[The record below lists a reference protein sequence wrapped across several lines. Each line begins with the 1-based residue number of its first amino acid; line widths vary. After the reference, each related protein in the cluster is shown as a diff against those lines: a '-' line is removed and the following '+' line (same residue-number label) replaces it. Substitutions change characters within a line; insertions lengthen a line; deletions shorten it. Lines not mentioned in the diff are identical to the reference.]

1 MAVYSYVAVDPQGK
15 ETKGT
20 MEVESG
26 GELRLRLKTDG
37 LILMNFEEVTRLQK
51 GLELD
56 FGTLPKSRDF
66 SVFCRQFVSMT
77 QAGVTILET
86 LKMLGDQTQN
96 KKLAEAINNTR
107 ISVEKGETL
116 ANSMRA
122 ERAVF
127 PDLLI
132 NMVAAGEATGAL
144 EVAFD
149 RMAVQFEKDARMK
162 ALLKKAMVY
171 PIMVGIVAVGVIVM
185 MLVFVIPNYVTMFD
199 DLGVELP
206 AVTQMVVAASN
217 FFVSFWPL
225 IGGITV
231 GAIIALRYYAKTDSG
246 KHLFGELVLKL
257 PIFGDLALKNSC
269 ARYARTMSTMLA
281 AGIALDEAV
290 DITAGTMGNA
300 VMEDTLRHCKAEI
313 LQGVPISQPLE
324 KSGRFPPMVYQMT
337 KIGEETGDMEG
348 LLTKLAE
355 YYEDETEIATESLM
369 AALEPLIIIV
379 LAGVVG
385 FLVMAVMSPMMAM
398 YEGLDN
404 L

>member
-1 MAVYSYVAVDPQGK
+1 MAIYSYVAVDPQGK
-15 ETKGT
+15 EKKGT
-20 MEVESG
+20 MEVENG

-37 LILMNFEEVTRLQK
+37 LILMSFEEISKLQK

-56 FGTLPKSRDF
+56 FGKMPGSRDF

-86 LKMLGDQTQN
+86 LKMLGEQTQN
-96 KKLAEAINNTR
+96 KKLSEAINNTR

-116 ANSMRA
+116 ANSMRG

-132 NMVAAGEATGAL
+132 NMVEAGEATGAL

-206 AVTQMVVAASN
+206 MVTQMVVAASN
-217 FFVSFWPL
+217 FFVNFWPL
-225 IGGITV
+225 IGGIVVGTV
-231 GAIIALRYYAKTDSG
+231 IGLKYYGKTDSG
-246 KHLFGELVLKL
+246 KHIFGELVLRI

-369 AALEPLIIIV
+369 AAMEPLIIIV

-398 YEGLDN
+398 YGGLDN